1 MVDYKKAD
9 SYPAV
14 VSEKVRL
21 SDTDRQGHVNNV
33 AFGFF
38 LEAGR
43 AEILFERTELLDP
56 GCFFVI
62 VSTTI
67 EFLGELH
74 YPGHVTIATAIERV
88 GNSSFAVRQGLF
100 QDGRCAALSNSVM
113 AQVNIEKRV
122 AQTISPQA
130 RKMFESLQLLDQ

>member
-1 MVDYKKAD
+1 MAD
-9 SYPAV
+9 FRNVATYPAV
-14 VSEKVRL
+14 SIEKVRL

-43 AEILFERTELLDP
+43 AEILFEGTNLLDP

-67 EFLGELH
+67 EFVGELH
-74 YPGHVTIATAIERV
+74 YPGHITIGTAVERV
-88 GNSSFAVRQGLF
+88 GNSSFSMRQALF
-100 QDGRCAALSNSVM
+100 QDGRCAAISSSVM

-130 RKMFESLQLLDQ
+130 RKMFESLQLLEQ